1 MSLETTRA
9 LLELVRRDRRYPL
22 QAYLFIFE
30 ALHYAQEHLG
40 WGREAYSEPR
50 GEEDPENPP
59 RPQRH
64 LTGQELCEAIRR
76 YALEQFGYMARCV
89 FRCWNVHSTSDFGEM
104 VYNLIEAG
112 LMQKTPE
119 DRREDFDN
127 VYQLDTALE
136 YTPQFQLPW
145 SQSTLSSK
153 RHSG

>member
-1 MSLETTRA
+1 MVDQTTRA

-30 ALHYAQEHLG
+30 ALQYAQEHLG
-40 WGREAYSEPR
+40 WGREALSEPTP
-50 GEEDPENPP
+50 GADPEELQ

-89 FRCWNVHSTSDFGEM
+89 FRCWNIHSTSDFGEM
-104 VYNLIEAG
+104 VYNLIGAG

-119 DRREDFDN
+119 DRREDFEG
-127 VYQLDTALE
+127 VYDFETAFA
-136 YTPQFQLPW
+136 YAPRFQLPW
-145 SQSTLSSK
+145 PSSVQPRRQS
-153 RHSG
+153 G